1 MGHRML
7 LPVTLAVLL
16 WSLPGIAK
24 SEALELKDC
33 RIHDATGAASIPA
46 ECGYFTVPE
55 NPDEPQGK
63 TVALFVARI
72 PTLNKQRSEQAFTLL
87 AGGPGQAA
95 SEAFV
100 AYSKVL
106 QRVRSSHDILLVDQR
121 GTGKSNRLACD
132 SSPEDALLEW
142 DEERATE
149 ILTKCRDALSGD
161 PRYYTTSVAVQDLDA
176 VREALGYRQMV
187 VYGGSYGTRVAQH
200 YLRRFPE
207 HTQGLILD
215 GVVPADMA
223 LGPRIALDAQH
234 ALDVI
239 FDRCKADA
247 ECNST
252 FPDLAAAFERL
263 KSTLRSA
270 PVELQL
276 TDPNT
281 GITAPATLSYGS
293 MAGAVRLLSYRPE
306 SAALL
311 PLLINEA
318 DKGNYGPLTAQGM
331 MVMESMEEAIAYGM
345 HNAVVCAEDAPFFN
359 RDEIDMEA
367 LEKTYLGKEQVTAL
381 ETICKIWP
389 RGLADPD
396 IKEPLVSDKPVLL
409 LSGEA
414 DPVTPPEY
422 AERVAAHL
430 SNARHLV
437 GPGQGHGMLGV
448 GCIPRLVT
456 DFVKDPS
463 LESLDGECVKRL
475 GPSPFFLD
483 FNGPTP

>member
-7 LPVTLAVLL
+7 LPFSLAVLL
-16 WSLPGIAK
+16 LSLPGTANA
-24 SEALELKDC
+24 ETLELKDC
-33 RIHDATGAASIPA
+33 RIHDTTGAASIHA
-46 ECGYFTVPE
+46 ECGYLTVPE

-63 TVALFVARI
+63 TIALFVARI
-72 PTLNKQRSEQAFTLL
+72 PTLNQQRSEQAFTLL

-121 GTGKSNRLACD
+121 GTGKSNRLSCD

-142 DEERATE
+142 DEEKATE
-149 ILTKCRDALSGD
+149 MLTRCRDGLSGD
-161 PRYYTTSVAVQDLDA
+161 PRFYTTSVAVQDLDA
-176 VREALGYRQMV
+176 VREALGYTQMV

-207 HTQGLILD
+207 HTQSLILD

-239 FDRCKADA
+239 FERCKANA
-247 ECNST
+247 ECNSA
-252 FPDLAAAFERL
+252 FPELTAAFERL

-270 PVELQL
+270 PVELEL

-281 GITAPATLSYGS
+281 GITAPATLSYAS
-293 MAGAVRLLSYRPE
+293 MAAAVRLLSYRSE

-311 PLLINEA
+311 PLLISEA
-318 DKGNYGPLTAQGM
+318 DKGNYGPITAQGM
-331 MVMESMEEAIAYGM
+331 MVMESMEQAMAYGM
-345 HNAVVCAEDAPFFN
+345 HNAVVCAEDAPFFIQ
-359 RDEIDMEA
+359 DEIDVEA
-367 LEKTYLGKEQVTAL
+367 LEKTYLGKEQVTAIQ
-381 ETICKIWP
+381 TICKVWP

-414 DPVTPPEY
+414 DPVTPPKF
-422 AERVAAHL
+422 AEQVAAHL
-430 SNARHLV
+430 GNARHLV

-463 LESLDGECVKRL
+463 LENLDGECVKRL